1 MVSLPKSEPNR
12 VSRARLCLLLA
23 SKKAYENVWPL
34 SDRITPLSDKR
45 SLNVSYEL
53 TETFLKRFIDS
64 FSQIIHVRIL
74 IFWRLVLFL
83 SLFGALLVAL
93 KCASFLEKRVDH
105 SFLVLVERFL
115 LFVLLIS
122 FLSLN

>member
-53 TETFLKRFIDS
+53 TETS
-64 FSQIIHVRIL
+64 
-74 IFWRLVLFL
+74 
-83 SLFGALLVAL
+83 
-93 KCASFLEKRVDH
+93 
-105 SFLVLVERFL
+105 
-115 LFVLLIS
+115 
-122 FLSLN
+122 